1 MTVKPF
7 KDWEH
12 IFLDTTV
19 IINLL
24 LSLKTGVTDSVA
36 IFTNKLITY
45 LNNNNSGAGRKRQFY
60 VSSVTISELLAKT
73 PNGKAVEII
82 NAINSENVTFVAFD
96 NDIAE
101 LLNNTYHPILGKGAL
116 NDFAKQ
122 LSWPE
127 HDLVLAREWIQRD
140 TMILASSQYVQ
151 ADVILTNDKRT
162 MYQTAKQGS
171 VPCALSFP
179 DYFNSSDEHILGY
192 IHDKALAEN

>member
-12 IFLDTTV
+12 IFLDTSV
-19 IINLL
+19 IIHLL
-24 LSLKTGVTDSVA
+24 LSLKIGVTDSVA

-45 LNNNNSGAGRKRQFY
+45 LNNNNCGAGKKRQFY
-60 VSSVTISELLAKT
+60 VSSITISELLSKT

-96 NDIAE
+96 NYIAE
-101 LLNNTYHPILGKGAL
+101 FLNNTYHPILGKTAL
-116 NDFAKQ
+116 NKFAKE

-127 HDLVLAREWIQRD
+127 HDLILAREWIQRD

-151 ADVILTNDKRT
+151 ADVMLTHDKRT
-162 MYQTAKQGS
+162 MYKTAKQGS
-171 VPCALSFP
+171 APCALSFP
-179 DYFNSSDEHILGY
+179 EYFNSSDEHVLGY
-192 IHDKALAEN
+192 DHSKAMSEN